1 MPYAD
6 FDDDCGSPQY
16 WLAEQDDWERFCRGE
31 SGESDDDDDSDL
43 IGCEAL
49 TAAERN
55 PSMLRR

>member
-1 MPYAD
+1 MPY
-6 FDDDCGSPQY
+6 DDDDESPQY
-16 WLAEQDDWERFCRGE
+16 WLDEQDDWDRFCRGE
-31 SGESDDDDDSDL
+31 SDADDDDDDSDL